1 MVLAGENVA
10 MPSSSRNKRK
20 AEATS
25 IRFGARLSLAVPV
38 RLNTDAGTAGPGTI
52 RNASISGA
60 LIETSLELPL
70 HTNLVVELSV
80 PDGETTAIHAL
91 SACVVRLD
99 PSGIGIEWR
108 DMAGSDIVELLD
120 RASVRAPG

>member
-1 MVLAGENVA
+1 
-10 MPSSSRNKRK
+10 
-20 AEATS
+20 
-25 IRFGARLSLAVPV
+25 LSLAVPV
-38 RLNTDAGTAGPGTI
+38 RLNIDAGTAGRGTI

-70 HTNLVVELSV
+70 HNNLVVELSV
-80 PDGETTAIHAL
+80 PDGKTTAIHSL
-91 SACVVRLD
+91 GACVVRLD
-99 PSGIGIEWR
+99 SSGIGIEWR

>member
-1 MVLAGENVA
+1 
-10 MPSSSRNKRK
+10 
-20 AEATS
+20 
-25 IRFGARLSLAVPV
+25 LSLAVPV

-91 SACVVRLD
+91 GACVVRLD